1 MSLPYYGPSEAMP
14 LKAGQ
19 KFADTLYHTVPAFKF
34 VNQNGDTISEKTVSG
49 SIYVADFIFT
59 SCQTI
64 CPKMT
69 TNLGVLQTKFTAA
82 DSIIILSHT
91 VNPERDSVPVLKA
104 YANAVHVTVP
114 FWYFL
119 TGSKK
124 DIYDIAYK
132 GYLLNAVQDTAAAS
146 IQSQF
151 LHDNHVVLIDKQR
164 HIRGVYD
171 GTSLPEINKLID
183 DIHMLKADYAKQAEA
198 QKAKAARQSK

>member
-1 MSLPYYGPSEAMP
+1 M
-14 LKAGQ
+14 
-19 KFADTLYHTVPAFKF
+19 
-34 VNQNGDTISEKTVSG
+34 
-49 SIYVADFIFT
+49 
-59 SCQTI
+59 
-64 CPKMT
+64 
-69 TNLGVLQTKFTAA
+69 
-82 DSIIILSHT
+82 
-91 VNPERDSVPVLKA
+91 LKA